1 MSQENELKLVQ
12 TPLFDLGTVSG
23 KMLQGPSH
31 QTMEKTSEPYLK
43 KPQGSQSRMPL
54 FLDLRK
60 GSKGTGLFQD
70 VLWETTGRSLGEYM
84 MHNFG
89 GFRKDEGECVFS
101 LTSMGTPQENYYLNC
116 GEKPLEPRPTKLS
129 QILEQ
134 NPDPKYNLS
143 PKACQGILNRAQK
156 RGKEL
161 PKMLQDALEH
171 QAQSGKSSA
180 IDTSSDLSDEDG

>member
-1 MSQENELKLVQ
+1 MDWRTEDQITFE
-12 TPLFDLGTVSG
+12 DLGLWYGKTSQVRSAQTV
-23 KMLQGPSH
+23 
-31 QTMEKTSEPYLK
+31 EKTSEPSSK
-43 KPQGSQSRMPL
+43 KRRELQIKTPL

-60 GSKGTGLFQD
+60 GSKGIGLFQD

-84 MHNFG
+84 MPNFG

-101 LTSMGTPQENYYLNC
+101 LTSTGTPQENYYLNC

-171 QAQSGKSSA
+171 QAQSGNSSA

>member
-1 MSQENELKLVQ
+1 
-12 TPLFDLGTVSG
+12 
-23 KMLQGPSH
+23 
-31 QTMEKTSEPYLK
+31 
-43 KPQGSQSRMPL
+43 
-54 FLDLRK
+54 
-60 GSKGTGLFQD
+60 
-70 VLWETTGRSLGEYM
+70 
-84 MHNFG
+84 
-89 GFRKDEGECVFS
+89 
-101 LTSMGTPQENYYLNC
+101 
-116 GEKPLEPRPTKLS
+116 LS

-171 QAQSGKSSA
+171 QAQSENSSA

>member
-1 MSQENELKLVQ
+1 MSQGNELKPVQ

-23 KMLQGPSH
+23 KTSWGVSH

-60 GSKGTGLFQD
+60 ESKGIGLFQD
-70 VLWETTGRSLGEYM
+70 VLWETNGRSLGEYM
-84 MHNFG
+84 MLNFG

-101 LTSMGTPQENYYLNC
+101 LISTETPPRNYCLNC
-116 GEKPLEPRPTKLS
+116 GERPTDPNPTKLS

-143 PKACQGILNRAQK
+143 AKACQGILNRAAR

-171 QAQSGKSSA
+171 QAQSGNSSA